1 MPPAGWFCHL
11 LSVCQCCLFISVF
24 GNTLASLCAR
34 STAWLSIFGTLLQ
47 QPSAHACRFPSDN
60 SPPAE
65 LHPVKLLQ
73 LPGSAHSPPPHPEAQ
88 PAPPPPPGTCLASPG
103 LPSASP
109 LTVGTLPQL
118 LADILTCSP
127 FALCPHALPCGRCVF
142 PSSLS
147 WTWPWDWLQ
156 SRASE

>member
-1 MPPAGWFCHL
+1 MQP
-11 LSVCQCCLFISVF
+11 SRI
-24 GNTLASLCAR
+24 TR

-47 QPSAHACRFPSDN
+47 QPSAHACRFPSDD

-73 LPGSAHSPPPHPEAQ
+73 LPGSAHSPPPHTEAQ
-88 PAPPPPPGTCLASPG
+88 PAPPPPPVTCLASPG

-118 LADILTCSP
+118 FADILTCSP